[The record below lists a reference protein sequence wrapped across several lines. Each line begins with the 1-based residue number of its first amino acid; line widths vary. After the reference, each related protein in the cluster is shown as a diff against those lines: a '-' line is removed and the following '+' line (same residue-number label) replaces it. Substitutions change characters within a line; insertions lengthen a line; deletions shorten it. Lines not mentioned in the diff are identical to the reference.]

1 MGYLEGMKNYKKKK
15 KLELISIIKKTVDI
29 EESILLKIYKQHLA
43 QIAYDLE
50 NNVQTYNHKNEL
62 IKLHNIQNKKGL

>member
-1 MGYLEGMKNYKKKK
+1 MSCM
-15 KLELISIIKKTVDI
+15 LIVVNI
-29 EESILLKIYKQHLA
+29 KIYKLHLA

-50 NNVQTYNHKNEL
+50 NNVQTYDHKNEL